1 MNVTIS
7 DLFEA
12 GVHLGHQRRRWN
24 PKSKAFVYAHRSGI
38 SIIDLEKTHKRLE
51 LACEFLEE
59 LVAGGQNVMFVATKK
74 QAQDIIRNAA
84 GSLQMPFCVNHWLG
98 GGLTN
103 FDTVKKSLNKYRRFL
118 EMEADGTMDS
128 MLKKEASVIRRQ
140 MMRMRRNFEGLTG
153 INELPSALF
162 VVDVKT
168 ERIAVAEA
176 KKIGIPVVA
185 IVDTNSDP
193 TVVTYPIPGNDD
205 SSKSI
210 KIIIDC
216 VSEAIAIGKE
226 RYSAKKQEIKKNR
239 KIIEKDE
246 LIPEQSVVMDEQLT
260 KAAESVTL
268 ADEMKSVDK
277 AMGKTRTQI
286 SRKIQK
292 SPKEKNEA
300 VLTKGDEP
308 CDAES
313 ISKDPKEDQE
323 NG

>member
-1 MNVTIS
+1 MSATID

-24 PKSKAFVYAHRSGI
+24 PKSRGFVYTHRSGI
-38 SIIDLEKTHKRLE
+38 SIIDLEKTYKQLAR
-51 LACEFLEE
+51 ACEFLEE
-59 LVAGGQNVMFVATKK
+59 LVAGGQNVLFVATKK
-74 QAQDIIRNAA
+74 QAQDIVRDAA

-118 EMEADGTMDS
+118 EMETDGTLDS

-176 KKIGIPVVA
+176 KKIGIPVIA

-193 TVVTYPIPGNDD
+193 TPITYPIPGNDD

-210 KIIIDC
+210 KIIIDNI
-216 VSEAIAIGKE
+216 SEAISAGLEK
-226 RYSAKKQEIKKNR
+226 YSIKKQEIKKSK

-268 ADEMKSVDK
+268 ADEIKSADK
-277 AMGKTRTQI
+277 A
-286 SRKIQK
+286 
-292 SPKEKNEA
+292 
-300 VLTKGDEP
+300 
-308 CDAES
+308 
-313 ISKDPKEDQE
+313 ISKAKAQTSQKTTNHPKGKSEKPSKDKVE
-323 NG
+323 ETSEIITN